1 MNSFIFKYIVAILVV
16 AVMTLFT
23 DNAKT
28 AIFLVIAWFLV
39 TLSFVES
46 FAIDDTKIKENK
58 INETTYKKVEMVIH
72 LLPTNRY

>member
-28 AIFLVIAWFLV
+28 AILLVIAWFLV

-46 FAIDDTKIKENK
+46 FAINDTKIKENK

-72 LLPTNRY
+72 LLR

>member
-28 AIFLVIAWFLV
+28 AILLVIAWFLV